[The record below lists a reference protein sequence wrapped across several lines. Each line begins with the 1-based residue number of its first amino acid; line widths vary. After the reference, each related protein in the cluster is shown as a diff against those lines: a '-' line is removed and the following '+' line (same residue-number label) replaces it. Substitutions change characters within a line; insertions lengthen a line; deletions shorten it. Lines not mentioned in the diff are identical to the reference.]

1 MADTDRAWVLPD
13 EPRPVRLMN
22 TIWADRGQICDD
34 LKDTGDLAAWLEQ
47 VGLTAVVPPTT
58 VELKKARDLRDA
70 LRRIAAFATEDR
82 RVLAESAMP
91 DITQAVDVINER
103 LGTGAPAEH
112 LVIKAGTLGRKQS
125 DTRSPVAASLAVVS
139 TEAVELFTAPD
150 APILRAC
157 MAPGCVLYFV
167 QTHPRREWCS
177 VACGNR
183 ARATRHYHRH
193 RENAVLSTT

>member
-1 MADTDRAWVLPD
+1 
-13 EPRPVRLMN
+13 MN
-22 TIWADRGQICDD
+22 TIWADRGNIFDD
-34 LKDTGDLAAWLEQ
+34 LKDPGDLAAWLDA
-47 VGLTAVVPPTT
+47 VGLTVAAPATMA
-58 VELKKARDLRDA
+58 ELKKARELRDA
-70 LRRIAAFATEDR
+70 LRRAAAFATHDPR
-82 RVLAESAMP
+82 TSAASAIP

-112 LVIKAGTLGRKQS
+112 LVIKAGTLGRKQA
-125 DTRSPVAASLAVVS
+125 DTRPPVAASLAVVS

-193 RENAVLSTT
+193 RDNAVLSTT